1 LQLWNPRT
9 AAVARDNEKL
19 LAQKRMNQLF
29 AATWCAIEAV
39 QGNGKL
45 QISFFLPTSREVID
59 SNGVRECKTTF

>member
-9 AAVARDNEKL
+9 VAAARDNEKL

-45 QISFFLPTSREVID
+45 QISFFLPTGRGGD
-59 SNGVRECKTTF
+59 